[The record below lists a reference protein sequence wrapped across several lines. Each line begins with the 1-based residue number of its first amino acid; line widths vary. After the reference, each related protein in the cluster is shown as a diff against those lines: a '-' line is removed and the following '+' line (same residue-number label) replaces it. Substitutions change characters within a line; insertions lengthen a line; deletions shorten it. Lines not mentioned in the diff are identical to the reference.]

1 MCLPIFSLPSIVICF
16 HNRWSHQCMK
26 ASLSIIQRKSLSD
39 PFHILYKSGS
49 FLPSTNCQSRL
60 NGCNRRKEF
69 FRQWNLQPM
78 LVVVGWALVWAR
90 RNKSIILYLAG
101 CSGSVTLS
109 GGQEEYFFLERH
121 NLIISF
127 TSLVNNEDRK
137 SQHRDCFQIYLTAA
151 RYKLNVTLKL
161 LPNNP
166 QFLDK
171 LHWS

>member
-1 MCLPIFSLPSIVICF
+1 MKSSMYEGVSFNNSEKIIVRSI
-16 HNRWSHQCMK
+16 
-26 ASLSIIQRKSLSD
+26 
-39 PFHILYKSGS
+39 PYYILYKSGS

>member
-137 SQHRDCFQIYLTAA
+137 SQYRDCFQIYLTAA
-151 RYKLNVTLKL
+151 KYNLNVTLKL

-171 LHWS
+171 LH